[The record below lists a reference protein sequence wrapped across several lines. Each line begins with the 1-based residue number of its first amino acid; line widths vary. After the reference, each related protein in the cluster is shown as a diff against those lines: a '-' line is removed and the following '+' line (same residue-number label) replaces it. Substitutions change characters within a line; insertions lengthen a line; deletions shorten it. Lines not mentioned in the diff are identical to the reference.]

1 MKKILIFILFIT
13 TFLNAEKQIF
23 GMDEN
28 EFKTRINNSMIK
40 GATLGAVDIKTD
52 KQKVETCNKKFRK
65 MFTKLNKLNVKF
77 FNENMEIRIKL
88 KENHINYNI
97 IIKQRMKKIDVNI
110 DQIRNESCSKNYFK
124 NKVNF
129 TKLRIKREQENIILK
144 DLMSMNQL
152 VLTPKLDEYYQ
163 SSKKIEP
170 NRDEAKKELRRQL
183 NSNTVDTE
191 LLEAIKDVD

>member
-88 KENHINYNI
+88 KENHINYDI

-110 DQIRNESCSKNYFK
+110 DEIRNESCSKNYFK

-129 TKLRIKREQENIILK
+129 TKIRIKREQENIILK